1 MARLEDRELTCP
13 SCGRVRNLPECC
25 GRPMEQDGNVLFCS
39 NCGREMKTPLCCGRP
54 MTVRHKVR
62 DIKKE
67 IFRNI

>member
-1 MARLEDRELTCP
+1 VARLEERELTCP

-25 GRPMEQDGNVLFCS
+25 GCPMEQDGNVLFCS

-54 MTVRHKVR
+54 MTVHHKVR

-67 IFRNI
+67 IFPNI